1 MKTIGEIKILDS
13 LRGAAA
19 LSVCLYHFVCT
30 TTGYVTNEY
39 VLSFFGFGKHG
50 VQMFFVISGFIIPWS
65 MAQAGYQLKNL
76 PKFLGKRLIRLEPPY
91 MVALFL
97 AIIILAVRA
106 RILGPD
112 SNLQGLSF
120 PRIALHFGYLI
131 PFFQEY
137 KWVNQVFWTLAVEF
151 QYYFVIALI
160 FPVFNLKGIGFRL
173 TLYFVALAAMFFSSS
188 AFLPYW
194 APLFLLGIV
203 LFYYKSEKIKA
214 AEYWLV
220 TSLVLC
226 FGLFRYEFGDVLFS
240 GIAVFVIAF
249 YANVNLKFGDFF
261 GKISYSLY
269 LIHPIVG
276 ATAINLLSHRFTE
289 PYQKVLVIILG
300 LLISIA
306 GAFVMYYFI
315 ERPSKNFSRKISY
328 TK

>member
-1 MKTIGEIKILDS
+1 MKTTEEIKVLNS
-13 LRGAAA
+13 LRAIAA
-19 LSVCLYHFVCT
+19 LSVCMYHYICT
-30 TTGYVTNEY
+30 TTNYVSNEFA
-39 VLSFFGFGKHG
+39 LGLFGFGKHG

-65 MAQAGYQLKNL
+65 MAQAGYQLKYW
-76 PKFLGKRLIRLEPPY
+76 PKFLAKRFLRLEPPY
-91 MVALFL
+91 IVALVM
-97 AIIILAVRA
+97 AIIILAVRT

-112 SNLQGLSF
+112 SNLQALSV

-131 PFFQEY
+131 PFFSEY

-160 FPVFNLKGIGFRL
+160 FPVFNLKSIWFRIGI
-173 TLYFVALAAMFFSSS
+173 YAAAVLAAFCSSS

-194 APLFLLGIV
+194 APLFLLGIL
-203 LFYYKSEKIKA
+203 LFYYKSGKIKGM
-214 AEYWLV
+214 EYWLV
-220 TSLVLC
+220 TASLLC

-249 YANVNLKFGDFF
+249 FANVELMFGEFF

-289 PYQKVLVIILG
+289 TYQKIIVIVFG
-300 LLISIA
+300 LAISIG

-315 ERPSKNFSRKISY
+315 ERPSKNWSRKISY
-328 TK
+328 SK